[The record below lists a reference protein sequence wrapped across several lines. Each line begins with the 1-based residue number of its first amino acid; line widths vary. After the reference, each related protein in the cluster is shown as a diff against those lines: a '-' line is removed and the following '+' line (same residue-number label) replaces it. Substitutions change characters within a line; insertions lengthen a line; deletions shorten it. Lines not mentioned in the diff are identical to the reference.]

1 MLHHN
6 IMLIK
11 QTGKE
16 KKSKPKQQKGTDL
29 ESSQVQASLF
39 TKLSNTR
46 AIIMTEHTISKDG
59 ISNIWVSDQV
69 DLQNLQSIQTETTE
83 QHNSIKVKEATEQ
96 HGNAKAKGLTY
107 WEKTA
112 NLGLK
117 KSMLRQ
123 VWL

>member
-1 MLHHN
+1 
-6 IMLIK
+6 
-11 QTGKE
+11 
-16 KKSKPKQQKGTDL
+16 
-29 ESSQVQASLF
+29 
-39 TKLSNTR
+39 
-46 AIIMTEHTISKDG
+46 MTEHTISKDG

>member
-1 MLHHN
+1 
-6 IMLIK
+6 
-11 QTGKE
+11 
-16 KKSKPKQQKGTDL
+16 
-29 ESSQVQASLF
+29 
-39 TKLSNTR
+39 
-46 AIIMTEHTISKDG
+46 MTEHTISKDG

-69 DLQNLQSIQTETTE
+69 DLQNLQPIQTETTE
-83 QHNSIKVKEATEQ
+83 QHKHNSIKVKEATEQ